1 MSPALPSLFVYP
13 TRRCNYRCSY
23 CFTNSDATHSRE
35 TFVLGIWRRL
45 IEETRDAGIGEIRLS
60 GGEPLLISDI
70 ESRCKAIGDSGLSY
84 TITTNGALLAKHL
97 DWMQDTPPSTLWVSY
112 HREYAGPEQFVV
124 TVSGA
129 CAKRMR
135 VGINLFDLDVVAFPN
150 LIKQL
155 IQVGVTRFKLINT
168 TEIGRAANLGN
179 MPSFDREKFR
189 RMVQIHGLNRSS
201 RVEIRA
207 AFPLVD
213 NTPTGS
219 QSCVLNERSLLS
231 VDFDGKVYPCCVTV
245 GQANAQIGDL
255 TFESLANVVD
265 RLASRPQALPCQ
277 QQLPTVASGEV
288 GCPLALA
295 AIWEGTK

>member
-23 CFTNSDATHSRE
+23 CFTNSDATYSRE
-35 TFVLGIWRRL
+35 TFVLGIWQRL
-45 IEETRDAGIGEIRLS
+45 IDETRAAGIGEIRLS
-60 GGEPLLISDI
+60 GGEPLLIHDI

-97 DWMQDTPPSTLWVSY
+97 DWMQDAQPSTLWVSY
-112 HREYAGPEQFVV
+112 HREYVEPQQFLV
-124 TVSGA
+124 TVGA
-129 CAKRMR
+129 VCARQIR

-155 IQVGVTRFKLINT
+155 IQVGATRFKLIST
-168 TEIGRAANLGN
+168 TQIGRAANLDKRFT
-179 MPSFDREKFR
+179 FDRDKFR
-189 RMVQIHGLNRSS
+189 QI
-201 RVEIRA
+201 VEIHRHDLSNLVDIRA
-207 AFPLVD
+207 AFPLVKS
-213 NTPTGS
+213 TLTGS

-245 GQANAQIGDL
+245 GQANALIGDL
-255 TFESLANVVD
+255 AIESLANVVA
-265 RLASRPQALPCQ
+265 RLAGRSQVLPCQ
-277 QQLPTVASGEV
+277 QQLPTVASGET

-295 AIWEGTK
+295 AIRESAS